1 MESEGGQPG
10 ADGKLVQKS
19 RLEEQGGGELC
30 RYNGSCSKPYDCNST
45 NPSTTT
51 IFSLN
56 QDDGSLLD
64 PSIYLSVPVCP
75 SSHMRMDAPR
85 SATPYLKVFMSA
97 VSWRPVSL
105 RSLP

>member
-1 MESEGGQPG
+1 MQIQRQLQQTLYTIAIAP
-10 ADGKLVQKS
+10 
-19 RLEEQGGGELC
+19 
-30 RYNGSCSKPYDCNST
+30 T
-45 NPSTTT
+45 NRSTTT